1 MLGTWLG
8 RLQRNENVFLFLL
21 GYRWFSL
28 VPPVL
33 ALWLEPQQ
41 SPIGIIIFAA
51 AVCNNLI
58 LTAFHPRLNR
68 LVIQHPLSLSLD
80 LLIVTAL
87 IGLSGGTHSP
97 YYLFALSPILAA
109 AFFFQMRG
117 GLMTAGGMA
126 GLYLLAVV
134 VAKFVGGIP
143 QDSLMGLT
151 QVVSFLLIASTFG
164 YSSIILKR
172 LREASAALA
181 TAHEE
186 LLLKNASLERG
197 NRELQ
202 SIHALALTMQSSSID
217 VYDVQ
222 ERVLTTITGELGF
235 ERAMLGLVEPDSDI
249 LIGWLTHRRRNG
261 NCAPDGLFHTAEI
274 PLLPQAGL
282 LAQTILSGTARYVA
296 DAAPPTAEPA
306 LNERL
311 ALAPYAILPLIMRD
325 HPVGVLIVDN
335 PDSRAAITPDSL
347 HSLISVANQAAIA
360 LGSTRLC
367 VERAQRLAVE
377 EERNRIAMEIHDTAS
392 QSLFG
397 IVYALD
403 ACMKQLP
410 EGLDDLRAHLTDT
423 REIAQHTMQ
432 SLRRSVYDIW
442 SGELSAAQF
451 ELELRAHLQR
461 LDTPAALSIQIN
473 ISDELASLS
482 GSARKNLLRIAEEG
496 LSNVVKHAHAT
507 RAYVRLKVCDGE
519 ARLSIEDDGTGFD
532 AQQTAYAGFGLK
544 SIHERARMIGAELCL
559 TSSAGHGTRLEV
571 VLRNLAPALPRG
583 GDANPA
589 RG

>member
-28 VPPVL
+28 APPLL

-41 SPIGIIIFAA
+41 SQLALVIFAA

-68 LVIQHPLSLSLD
+68 LVVQHPPSLALD
-80 LLIVTAL
+80 VLIVTVL

-117 GLMTAGGMA
+117 GLMAAGAMA
-126 GLYLLAVV
+126 GLYLLAAF
-134 VAKFVGGIP
+134 VAKRTSGIP
-143 QDSLMGLT
+143 PDNLT
-151 QVVSFLLIASTFG
+151 ALSQVVSFFLIASAFG
-164 YSSIILKR
+164 YSSILLKR
-172 LREASAALA
+172 LREASAALEN
-181 TAHEE
+181 AHEE
-186 LLLKNASLERG
+186 LLRKNVSLERG

-202 SIHALALTMQSSSID
+202 SIHSLALTMQSSSID

-222 ERVLTTITGELGF
+222 ERILTTITGELGF

-249 LIGWLTHRRRNG
+249 VIGWLTQRRRNG
-261 NCAPDGLFHTAEI
+261 NCAPDGLFHTSEI
-274 PLLPQAGL
+274 RLQPQNGL
-282 LAQTILSGTARYVA
+282 LAQTILSGEARYVA

-335 PDSRAAITPDSL
+335 PDSRAAITPDGLNSL
-347 HSLISVANQAAIA
+347 VSVANQAAIA

-367 VERAQRLAVE
+367 IERAQRLAIE

-397 IVYALD
+397 IIYALD

-410 EGLDDLRAHLTDT
+410 DGLDDVRAHLADT
-423 REIAQHTMQ
+423 REIARHTMQ

-451 ELELRAHLQR
+451 EVELRAHLQR
-461 LDTPAALSIQIN
+461 LDAPAALSIRIDV
-473 ISDELASLS
+473 SDEMASLS

-507 RAYVRLKVCDGE
+507 RAAVRMDICGGE
-519 ARLSIEDDGTGFD
+519 AHLSIEDDGTGFD
-532 AQQTAYAGFGLK
+532 ALQTANAGFGLK
-544 SIHERARMIGAELCL
+544 SIRERARALGAELCL
-559 TSSAGHGTRLEV
+559 TSSEGQGTRLEV
-571 VLRNLAPALPRG
+571 VLRNCLPALQRG

>member
-8 RLQRNENVFLFLL
+8 RLQRNDNVFLFLL
-21 GYRWFSL
+21 GYRWLSL
-28 VPPVL
+28 LPPLL

-41 SPIGIIIFAA
+41 GLIAVTIFVAA
-51 AVCNNLI
+51 LANNII
-58 LTAFHPRLNR
+58 LTALYPRLNR
-68 LVIQHPLSLSLD
+68 LLVRHPLSLSLD

-97 YYLFALSPILAA
+97 YYLLALSPILAA

-117 GLMTAGGMA
+117 GLITACAMA
-126 GLYLLAVV
+126 GLYLLAAF
-134 VAKFVGGIP
+134 VAKLIEGIAP
-143 QDSLMGLT
+143 DSLTALT
-151 QVVSFLLIASTFG
+151 QVVSFFLIASAFG
-164 YSSIILKR
+164 YSAILLKR
-172 LREASAALA
+172 LRAASTALGN
-181 TAHEE
+181 AHEE
-186 LLLKNASLERG
+186 LLRKNVSLERG

-222 ERVLTTITGELGF
+222 ERILTTITGELGF
-235 ERAMLGLVEPDSDI
+235 ERAILGLVEPDSDI
-249 LIGWLTHRRRNG
+249 LIGWLTQRRRNG
-261 NCAPDGLFHTAEI
+261 NCAPDGLFHTSEI
-274 PLLPQAGL
+274 RLQPQTGL
-282 LAQTILSGTARYVA
+282 LAQTILSGEARYVS
-296 DAAPPTAEPA
+296 DAAPPTTETA
-306 LNERL
+306 LNQRL

-335 PDSRAAITPDSL
+335 PDSLAAISPDSL
-347 HSLISVANQAAIA
+347 HSLVLVANQAAIA

-410 EGLDDLRAHLTDT
+410 DGMEDVRAHLADT

-461 LDTPAALSIQIN
+461 LDAPATLAVQID
-473 ISDELASLS
+473 IGDELISLS

-496 LSNVVKHAHAT
+496 LSNVVKHAHAN
-507 RAYVRLKVCDGE
+507 RASVRLKICDGE
-519 ARLSIEDDGTGFD
+519 AHLSIEDDGTGFD
-532 AQQTAYAGFGLK
+532 AQQTANAGFGLK
-544 SIHERARMIGAELCL
+544 SIQERARVIGAEFCL
-559 TSSAGHGTRLEV
+559 TSKEGHGTWLEV
-571 VLRNLAPALPRG
+571 VLRNCAPALQRG